1 MVKKSNAIR
10 RGFGITEVIASTAI
24 VGVMIV
30 AALNAAWMVTRTQ
43 RLNADRLTGP
53 GLARDLLAEIMS
65 MPYEDPQNP
74 GGANGVDSGET
85 SGTRSTY
92 DDVDD
97 YHGWSSSNGVTRAG
111 TARTGY
117 TGWSHSVTVTWAE
130 RVSGTTFTTYDT
142 NLKRITVTVTSPTS
156 TVTQLVGLRSRYGA
170 LEQTLPIIAAP
181 VGWLGLELRTG
192 TGTQSWYSAAP
203 LANLTSEPD

>member
-1 MVKKSNAIR
+1 MTAHAKSNR
-10 RGFGITEVIASTAI
+10 RGFGLTEVVASTAI

-30 AALNAAWMVTRTQ
+30 AALNSAWMVARTQ

-74 GGANGVDSGET
+74 GGANGVDSGES
-85 SGTRSTY
+85 SGTRSTF

-97 YHGWSSSNGVTRAG
+97 YNGWSSSNGVSRAG

-117 TGWSHSVTVTWAE
+117 TGWSHAVTVTWAE
-130 RVSGTTFTTYDT
+130 RATGTAYLVSDT
-142 NLKRITVTVTSPTS
+142 NLKRITVTVTSPTA

-170 LEQTLPIIAAP
+170 LEQTLPIAAAP

-192 TGTQSWYSAAP
+192 SGTQSWYSAAP
-203 LANLTSEPD
+203 LVNLTSEPD